1 MNWPPDGY
9 GVTFMDL
16 ESTQQHVTRGHV
28 GRMNIHN
35 PSGFRCNACQGQ
47 KCTLMGK
54 RKDDVIVLRCD
65 ACGLGVIEAIPDDLG
80 SLYGD
85 AYYGSLDETVGY
97 NDYQLMAEHGLSW
110 AAELACRLKDGG
122 KILDVGCADGS
133 LLKRLPST
141 FDLHGIEVNERMIA
155 QCAEANIRILGRDLL
170 DPGILE
176 RYAHQFDI
184 VTAIAVFEHLRDFR
198 QGFEAALA
206 LLKRD
211 GILLF
216 EVPYISET
224 HPNRVWFE
232 SSLEHVFYPS
242 GDSLR
247 LLVEALGFHMVGGE
261 IYIRDFA
268 SNFIGIV
275 FGDRALANDIRDLF
289 ALLTGTDG
297 RISDKNLR
305 TARQK
310 LTLVHGAWSTP
321 DLLAGLP
328 DLARS
333 SLDVPLLHR
342 IEQLWT
348 TDLRRLA
355 TSRGEHDAIAAS
367 YETLVSDSRATAE
380 AMQAQIDRLSDHLKE
395 EAANYAVLARKSQAN
410 SEALESQIERLAGR
424 LQHENDNYGRLVRE
438 SQANSEAFEA
448 QIERLSDQL
457 NEEAANY
464 ARLVDASKAHS
475 EALEAK
481 IERLSD
487 QLNQETETC
496 AALARESQKRSQD
509 LGARIK
515 SLSGELDQA
524 AAAYSALELD
534 TKLKLQE
541 LAIHINSL
549 SNSLARSAEENCAIA
564 TDRARLATHVALL
577 EESYAALNR
586 AAQAEKYSK
595 ELEVANLKESVRAL
609 TDQASGLRAEIDLIL
624 RSTIWKSTSALRRAG
639 HRFPQL
645 ARRARQALKLV
656 KWAASFEL
664 RQRLSEAI
672 ASRRKLR
679 EEERAAIQIPLP
691 KLVFDERTGLDGYV
705 PASADETE
713 EWPRERPL
721 VSVVV
726 VSFNYGH
733 FVEEAVDSVL
743 AQTFDNLEVIV
754 VEGGSTDPASQARTL
769 ALQRP
774 KTTVVAQME
783 AHQVGANRN
792 FGISKARG
800 KYICCLDADDLLK
813 PTYIEKAVFL
823 LETYGFDVVS
833 CAMQQFGS
841 TDESVGILSE
851 PLLADML
858 DGNHVLTCGVFR
870 RSFWEKAGGYR
881 DTDRAVTGH
890 VYEDWLF
897 WARLAAMG
905 ARIHNMSNEH
915 LFLYRRHGPSLSTQS
930 DLHSMAVHRLLIR
943 QALADRVTPDALRNS
958 RLAAAAERR
967 AENPLI
973 NFLGR
978 CSKDKGTPAILL
990 ALPFTL
996 IGGAER
1002 LLSGVVAH
1010 LAKQGWRVTV
1020 ITSIDA
1026 GHEHGDSTSW
1036 FEQATAEI
1044 FHLPRFLAADRWP
1057 DFVSYLI
1064 ASREIDVIW
1073 IAGSAFMYN
1082 LLPVVR
1088 AKFPNIRVADL
1099 LFNTVGHTKNNRK
1112 YAKLIDVNFVENKE
1126 VLQFLM
1132 DAGESRDR
1140 VLQISSGID
1149 LQEYLPR
1156 PRDASVTG
1164 SLNAAPDELI
1174 VGFSGRWSDE
1184 KDPLAF
1190 VEIAQK
1196 SSHLPIHFVM
1206 TGAGALRSKIE
1217 DAVASA
1223 NLGDRFHLIGGVED
1237 VRPWI
1242 ASYDVLVLPS
1252 RLDGRPVVVLEA
1264 LALGVPVIA
1273 SAVGGLPE
1281 LVHDG
1286 LNGFLCQPRTIAE
1299 FVERLEK
1306 LAFDR
1311 ELLARMKR
1319 TARRSAEQNLD
1330 ARSMLSRYEQGLT
1343 ALIEHGER
1351 PEHHASLAL

>member
-1 MNWPPDGY
+1 M
-9 GVTFMDL
+9 
-16 ESTQQHVTRGHV
+16 
-28 GRMNIHN
+28 
-35 PSGFRCNACQGQ
+35 A
-47 KCTLMGK
+47 K
-54 RKDDVIVLRCD
+54 RKDNVAVLRCE
-65 ACGLGVIEAIPDDLG
+65 ACGLGIVEAVPEDLG
-80 SLYGD
+80 SLYDD
-85 AYYGSLDETVGY
+85 AYYGSEKRDEAVGY

-110 AAELACRLKDGG
+110 AAELACRLKAGG
-122 KILDVGCADGS
+122 TILDIGCADGS

-155 QCAEANIRILGRDLL
+155 RCAEANIKVLGSDLL
-170 DPGILE
+170 DPGILI
-176 RYAHQFDI
+176 RYARQFDI

-198 QGFEAALA
+198 LGFEAALA
-206 LLKRD
+206 LLKPD

-216 EVPYISET
+216 EVPYISDT

-247 LLVEALGFHMVGGE
+247 LLVESLGFHLVGGE

-275 FGDRALANDIRDLF
+275 FGDRALASDIRELF

-297 RISDKNLR
+297 RISDKRLR

-310 LTLVHGAWSTP
+310 LTLVHAAWSTP
-321 DLLAGLP
+321 DLLADLP

-333 SLDVPLLHR
+333 SLDAPLLHR

-348 TDLRRLA
+348 SDLRRLT

-367 YETLVSDSRATAE
+367 YETLARESRATAD
-380 AMQAQIDRLSDHLKE
+380 AMQEEIERLSDRLKE
-395 EAANYAVLARKSQAN
+395 EAANYA
-410 SEALESQIERLAGR
+410 ILAG
-424 LQHENDNYGRLVRE
+424 E
-438 SQANSEAFEA
+438 SQANSEAFE
-448 QIERLSDQL
+448 L
-457 NEEAANY
+457 
-464 ARLVDASKAHS
+464 
-475 EALEAK
+475 K

-487 QLNQETETC
+487 RLNEEAVNHARLGRESKAHSDALEAQIVRLSGQLDQETENY
-496 AALARESQKRSQD
+496 AALARDSQKRSQE

-515 SLSGELDQA
+515 SLSDELDRA

-534 TKLKLQE
+534 TKLKIQE

-549 SNSLARSAEENCAIA
+549 SNRLARSTDENSAIA
-564 TDRARLATHVALL
+564 TDRARLAGHVALL

-586 AAQAEKYSK
+586 AAQAENQSK
-595 ELEVANLKESVRAL
+595 ELEVANLKESVKAL
-609 TDQASGLRAEIDLIL
+609 TDQAAASRAEIDLIL
-624 RSTIWKSTSALRRAG
+624 RSTIWKSTSTLRRAG

-645 ARRARQALKLV
+645 ARRIRQALKLV
-656 KWAASFEL
+656 KWVASFEL
-664 RQRLSEAI
+664 GWRLSEAI
-672 ASRRKLR
+672 ASRRR
-679 EEERAAIQIPLP
+679 HPEEERAAIQTALP
-691 KLVFDERTGLDGYV
+691 ELAFDARTGLDGHV
-705 PASADETE
+705 AASADETE
-713 EWPRERPL
+713 EWPRDRPL

-733 FVEEAVDSVL
+733 FVEEAVDCVL
-743 AQTFDNLEVIV
+743 AQTFDNIEVIV
-754 VEGGSTDPASQARTL
+754 VEGGSTDPASRARTL

-774 KTTVVAQME
+774 KTTVVSQMG

-823 LETYGFDVVS
+823 LETYGYDVVS
-833 CAMQQFGS
+833 CAMQQFGN
-841 TDESVGILSE
+841 TDERVGILGE
-851 PLLADML
+851 PLLSDML
-858 DGNHVLTCGVFR
+858 EGNHVLTCGVFR
-870 RSFWEKAGGYR
+870 RSLWEKAGGYR

-930 DLHSMAVHRLLIR
+930 DLHAMAVQRKLIR
-943 QALADRVTPDALRNS
+943 QALGDLVTPVALRNS
-958 RLAAAAERR
+958 RMAAAADRR
-967 AENPLI
+967 PDNPLI

-978 CSKDKGTPAILL
+978 SSMNRRTPAILL

-1002 LLSGVVAH
+1002 LLSGIVAH
-1010 LAKQGWRVTV
+1010 LAAQGWRVTV
-1020 ITSIDA
+1020 VTSIDA

-1036 FEQATAEI
+1036 FERATAEI

-1064 ASREIDVIW
+1064 ASREIDVVW

-1082 LLPVVR
+1082 LLPVIR

-1099 LFNTVGHTKNNRK
+1099 LFNTIGHTKNNRK

-1126 VLQFLM
+1126 VLQYLL
-1132 DAGESRDR
+1132 DAGESKDR

-1149 LQEYLPR
+1149 LQQYLPR

-1190 VEIAQK
+1190 VEIARK
-1196 SSHLPIHFVM
+1196 SSHLPIRFVM

-1217 DAVASA
+1217 NAVANA
-1223 NLGDRFHLIGGVED
+1223 QLGDRFHLIGGVEN
-1237 VRPWI
+1237 VQVWL

-1286 LNGFLCQPRTIAE
+1286 LNGFLCQPRMIE
-1299 FVERLEK
+1299 NFVERLEW
-1306 LAFDR
+1306 LALDR
-1311 ELLARMKR
+1311 ELLKRMKR
-1319 TARRSAEQNLD
+1319 TARRSAERNLD
-1330 ARSMLSRYEQGLT
+1330 ARGMLSRYEQGLK
-1343 ALIEHGER
+1343 ALIQHGER
-1351 PEHHASLAL
+1351 HEHCVALAD

>member
-1 MNWPPDGY
+1 M
-9 GVTFMDL
+9 
-16 ESTQQHVTRGHV
+16 
-28 GRMNIHN
+28 
-35 PSGFRCNACQGQ
+35 A
-47 KCTLMGK
+47 K
-54 RKDDVIVLRCD
+54 RKDNVAVLRCE
-65 ACGLGVIEAIPDDLG
+65 ACGLGIIEAIPEDLE
-80 SLYGD
+80 SLYDD
-85 AYYGSLDETVGY
+85 AYYGSEKRDDGVGY

-110 AAELACRLKDGG
+110 AAELACRLKAGG
-122 KILDVGCADGS
+122 TILDVGCADGS

-155 QCAEANIRILGRDLL
+155 QCAEANIKILGRDLF
-170 DPGILE
+170 DPGILK
-176 RYAHQFDI
+176 RYEHQFDI

-198 QGFEAALA
+198 RGFEAALA
-206 LLKRD
+206 LLKPD

-216 EVPYISET
+216 EVPYISDT

-247 LLVEALGFHMVGGE
+247 LLVESLGFHLVGGE

-275 FGDRALANDIRDLF
+275 FGDRALASDIRELF
-289 ALLTGTDG
+289 ALLTATDG
-297 RISDKNLR
+297 RISDKKLR

-310 LTLVHGAWSTP
+310 LTLVHAAWSTP

-333 SLDVPLLHR
+333 SLDAPLLHR

-348 TDLRRLA
+348 SDLRRL
-355 TSRGEHDAIAAS
+355 TTLRGEHDAIAAS
-367 YETLVSDSRATAE
+367 YETFARDSRATAE
-380 AMQAQIDRLSDHLKE
+380 AMHAQMERLSDHLKE
-395 EAANYAVLARKSQAN
+395 EAANYAILARESQAN

-424 LQHENDNYGRLVRE
+424 LHQENENYGRLARA
-438 SQANSEAFEA
+438 SQANAEAFEV
-448 QIERLSDQL
+448 QIERLSGQL
-457 NEEAANY
+457 NEEAGSY
-464 ARLVDASKAHS
+464 ARLLRESKAHS
-475 EALEAK
+475 DALEAQIK
-481 IERLSD
+481 RLSD
-487 QLNQETETC
+487 QLNQETENY
-496 AALARESQKRSQD
+496 AALARESQKRSQE
-509 LGARIK
+509 LGARIT
-515 SLSGELDQA
+515 SLSGELDRA
-524 AAAYSALELD
+524 AAAYAALELD
-534 TKLKLQE
+534 TKLKVQE

-549 SNSLARSAEENCAIA
+549 SNRLARSTEEKGAIA
-564 TDRARLATHVALL
+564 TDRARLATHVTLL

-586 AAQAEKYSK
+586 GTRAEKQSK
-595 ELEVANLKESVRAL
+595 ELEVANLKESVKAL
-609 TDQASGLRAEIDLIL
+609 TDQAAALRAEIDLIL
-624 RSTIWKSTSALRRAG
+624 RSTIWKSTSTLRRAG
-639 HRFPQL
+639 HRFPQI
-645 ARRARQALKLV
+645 ARRIRQALKLV
-656 KWAASFEL
+656 KWAANFEL
-664 RQRLSEAI
+664 GRRLSEAI
-672 ASRRKLR
+672 ASRRKRR
-679 EEERAAIQIPLP
+679 EEERVAIQAALP
-691 KLVFDERTGLDGYV
+691 ELAFDARSGFDGHV
-705 PASADETE
+705 AASADETE
-713 EWPRERPL
+713 EWPRDRPL

-733 FVEEAVDSVL
+733 FVEEAVDCVL
-743 AQTFDNLEVIV
+743 AQTFDNIEVIV
-754 VEGGSTDPASQARTL
+754 VEGGSTDPASRARTL

-774 KTTVVAQME
+774 KTTVVSQMG

-823 LETYGFDVVS
+823 LETYGYDVVS
-833 CAMQQFGS
+833 CAMQQFGN
-841 TDESVGILSE
+841 TDERVGILGE
-851 PLLADML
+851 PLLSDML
-858 DGNHVLTCGVFR
+858 EGNHVLTCGVFR
-870 RSFWEKAGGYR
+870 RSLWEKAGGYR

-930 DLHSMAVHRLLIR
+930 DLHAMAVQRKLIR
-943 QALADRVTPDALRNS
+943 QALGDLVTPVALRNS
-958 RLAAAAERR
+958 RMAAAADRR
-967 AENPLI
+967 PDNPLI

-978 CSKDKGTPAILL
+978 SSMNRRTPAILL

-1002 LLSGVVAH
+1002 LLSGIAAH
-1010 LAKQGWRVTV
+1010 LAAQGWRVTV
-1020 ITSIDA
+1020 VTSIDA

-1036 FEQATAEI
+1036 FERATAEI

-1064 ASREIDVIW
+1064 ASREIDVVW

-1082 LLPVVR
+1082 LLPVIR

-1099 LFNTVGHTKNNRK
+1099 LFNTIGHTKNNRK
-1112 YAKLIDVNFVENKE
+1112 YAKLIDANFVENKE
-1126 VLQFLM
+1126 VLQFLL
-1132 DAGESRDR
+1132 DAGESQDR

-1149 LQEYLPR
+1149 LQQYLPR
-1156 PRDASVTG
+1156 HRDASVTG

-1196 SSHLPIHFVM
+1196 SSHLPIRFVM

-1217 DAVASA
+1217 NAVANA

-1237 VRPWI
+1237 VQVWI

-1286 LNGFLCQPRTIAE
+1286 LNGFLCQPQMIE
-1299 FVERLEK
+1299 DFVDRLERLA
-1306 LAFDR
+1306 LDR
-1311 ELLARMKR
+1311 ELLGRMKR

-1330 ARSMLSRYEQGLT
+1330 ARSMLSRYEQGLK
-1343 ALIEHGER
+1343 ALIQHGER
-1351 PEHHASLAL
+1351 HEHCVSLAD

>member
-1 MNWPPDGY
+1 M
-9 GVTFMDL
+9 
-16 ESTQQHVTRGHV
+16 
-28 GRMNIHN
+28 
-35 PSGFRCNACQGQ
+35 A
-47 KCTLMGK
+47 K
-54 RKDDVIVLRCD
+54 RKDNVAVLRCE
-65 ACGLGVIEAIPDDLG
+65 ACGLGIIEAIPEDLA
-80 SLYGD
+80 SLYDD
-85 AYYGSLDETVGY
+85 AYYGSEKRDDGVGY

-110 AAELACRLKDGG
+110 AAELACRLKAGG
-122 KILDVGCADGS
+122 TILDVGCADGS

-155 QCAEANIRILGRDLL
+155 QCAEANIKILGRDLF
-170 DPGILE
+170 DPGILK
-176 RYAHQFDI
+176 RYEHKFDI

-198 QGFEAALA
+198 RGFEAALA
-206 LLKRD
+206 LLKPD

-247 LLVEALGFHMVGGE
+247 LLVESLGFHLVGGE

-275 FGDRALANDIRDLF
+275 FGDRALASDIRELF

-297 RISDKNLR
+297 RISDKRLR

-310 LTLVHGAWSTP
+310 LTLVHAAWSTP
-321 DLLAGLP
+321 DLLADLP

-333 SLDVPLLHR
+333 SLDAPLLHR

-348 TDLRRLA
+348 SDLRRLT
-355 TSRGEHDAIAAS
+355 TSRDEHDAIAAS
-367 YETLVSDSRATAE
+367 YETLARESRATAD
-380 AMQAQIDRLSDHLKE
+380 AMQAQIERLSDRLKE
-395 EAANYAVLARKSQAN
+395 EAANYA
-410 SEALESQIERLAGR
+410 ILAG
-424 LQHENDNYGRLVRE
+424 E
-438 SQANSEAFEA
+438 SQANSEAFELK
-448 QIERLSDQL
+448 IERLSDQL
-457 NEEAANY
+457 NEEAVNH
-464 ARLVDASKAHS
+464 ARLVRESKAHS
-475 EALEAK
+475 DALEAQ
-481 IERLSD
+481 IVRLSG
-487 QLNQETETC
+487 QLDQETENY
-496 AALARESQKRSQD
+496 AALVRDSQKRSQE

-515 SLSGELDQA
+515 SLSGELDRA
-524 AAAYSALELD
+524 ASAYAALELD
-534 TKLKLQE
+534 TKLKVQE

-549 SNSLARSAEENCAIA
+549 SNRLARSTEKTSAIA
-564 TDRARLATHVALL
+564 TDRARLATHVTLL

-586 AAQAEKYSK
+586 TAQAEKHSK
-595 ELEVANLKESVRAL
+595 ELEVANLKESLRAL
-609 TDQASGLRAEIDLIL
+609 TDQASALRAEIDLIL
-624 RSTIWKSTSALRRAG
+624 RSTIWKSTSTLRRAG
-639 HRFPQL
+639 HRFPRL
-645 ARRARQALKLV
+645 ARTARQALKLL
-656 KWAASFEL
+656 KWVARFEL

-672 ASRRKLR
+672 ASRRRRR
-679 EEERAAIQIPLP
+679 EEERAAIQTALP
-691 KLVFDERTGLDGYV
+691 ELAFDARTGLDGHIA
-705 PASADETE
+705 ASADETE
-713 EWPRERPL
+713 QWPRDRPL

-733 FVEEAVDSVL
+733 FVEEAVDCVL
-743 AQTFDNLEVIV
+743 AQTFDNIEVIV
-754 VEGGSTDPASQARTL
+754 VEGGSTDPASRARTL

-774 KTTVVAQME
+774 KTTVVSQMG

-823 LETYGFDVVS
+823 LETYGYDVVS
-833 CAMQQFGS
+833 CAMQQFGN
-841 TDESVGILSE
+841 TDERVGILGE
-851 PLLADML
+851 PLLSDML
-858 DGNHVLTCGVFR
+858 EGNHVLTCGVFR
-870 RSFWEKAGGYR
+870 RSLWEKAGGYR

-930 DLHSMAVHRLLIR
+930 DLHAMAVQRKLIR
-943 QALADRVTPDALRNS
+943 QALGDLVTPVALRNS
-958 RLAAAAERR
+958 RMAAAADRR
-967 AENPLI
+967 PDNPLI

-978 CSKDKGTPAILL
+978 SSMSRRTPAILL

-1002 LLSGVVAH
+1002 LLSGIVAH
-1010 LAKQGWRVTV
+1010 LAAQGWRVTV
-1020 ITSIDA
+1020 VTSIDA

-1036 FEQATAEI
+1036 FERATAEI
-1044 FHLPRFLAADRWP
+1044 FHLPRFLAADRWS
-1057 DFVSYLI
+1057 DFVSHLI
-1064 ASREIDVIW
+1064 ASREIDVVW

-1082 LLPVVR
+1082 LLPVIR

-1099 LFNTVGHTKNNRK
+1099 LFNTIGHTKNNRK

-1126 VLQFLM
+1126 VLQYLL
-1132 DAGESRDR
+1132 DAGESKDR

-1149 LQEYLPR
+1149 LQQYLPR

-1190 VEIAQK
+1190 VEIARK
-1196 SSHLPIHFVM
+1196 SSHLPIRFVM

-1217 DAVASA
+1217 NAVANA
-1223 NLGDRFHLIGGVED
+1223 QLGDRFHLIGGVED
-1237 VRPWI
+1237 VQVWI

-1286 LNGFLCQPRTIAE
+1286 LNGFLCQPRMIE
-1299 FVERLEK
+1299 NFVERLEW
-1306 LAFDR
+1306 LALDR
-1311 ELLARMKR
+1311 ELLKRMKR
-1319 TARRSAEQNLD
+1319 TARRSAERNLD
-1330 ARSMLSRYEQGLT
+1330 ARSMLSRYEQGLK
-1343 ALIEHGER
+1343 ALIQHGER
-1351 PEHHASLAL
+1351 HEHCVALAD